1 MSAKKKPAP
10 KRRATTREP
19 ILFDRPRE
27 DESDDAA
34 ALRIGDSLVEA
45 LTDFLVAE
53 VLRQR
58 AKANRD
64 RLALIIEQARRDN
77 PNLTEAQLMAQVGA
91 LKVIFGADLTDL

>member
-1 MSAKKKPAP
+1 M
-10 KRRATTREP
+10 
-19 ILFDRPRE
+19 
-27 DESDDAA
+27 
-34 ALRIGDSLVEA
+34 EA

-91 LKVIFGADLTDL
+91 LKVISGPTSPTSEKKNARPGSIPGRANPAARTDQGTRD